1 MLNNFIYTKKKSL
14 FTKELEAGN
23 VLDEAIVFIEDTKEI
38 WNHGTYFDCS
48 TTDFDQVLKNY
59 ALKSE
64 LTNYVDKTT
73 AQNYVDK
80 TTGQTISGLKTFTN
94 HININNQSRI
104 RSNID
109 PGELK
114 ITRVNDDKGFIIR
127 VNKNSSDSILP
138 LEILSTNGTSSYQY
152 NFPKSSG
159 TVALGVKKNG
169 QIINANLTDGLIDLG
184 DGYVQTTYANLKAL
198 RDNSQLIT
206 GQKYR
211 ITDYKT
217 TAQALTGI
225 SVADHRFDI
234 VVEALTPNTLSETA
248 HAINSSTS
256 IGQKKQDLF
265 SLDMNPGNWQQVSV
279 PEIQSLTD
287 LTIYVQQG
295 TRTINQAGIVKVRF
309 TAVREDPETDDVCI
323 GADLV
328 KDGQVVAKDYHVG
341 RINYNPWQEENNIY
355 YLPVT
360 ESGSYII
367 RYYVVGASSG
377 FETNLKVTAEAYD
390 GIDYFANSNLNAWEI
405 KYCLDADT
413 NRFQWASITSDE
425 NRGVIY
431 YMKDEHDNEAPYDF
445 KNILFNEYYTFSYTT
460 SSEEIQDASVK
471 LSTCYANKIKG
482 CYSVSNSQKLNKIV
496 FKTTNAASICGYNE
510 FGGNCENITFGDN
523 CSSNSFGAYCKNITF
538 GDSCSYNKFQDY
550 CQSNTFGNFCQSNT
564 FGIQCQNNT
573 FGSYILRITFGRQCQ
588 NCKFSNN
595 ESGNDLLLEACRMIK
610 FGDQCNG
617 VNLYCTE
624 EPSYGSG
631 NWLQNIEVSNGLSGN
646 IQVSGLN
653 KPYVINI
660 TKNTSGNIVQTCH
673 SDHYIKS
680 STGIPKSDL
689 DSSVQTS
696 LEKADTALQSYTE
709 QYKGTVTGVK
719 INGSSKSPSNGIV
732 DLGTVITS
740 HQDISGK
747 QDALISGENIKT
759 INGES
764 ILGNGDITISI
775 DSSSGNG
782 AYAEVSH
789 GTSDTTFTLT
799 PNTFHVWENINNSL
813 TLLLGEEIDEV
824 MNEYVFQFS
833 WSSNLL
839 SASLS
844 LPSTVKW
851 ADDIIPDFSDT
862 SFIYQVSIVNNCAT
876 MLKFKK

>member
-1 MLNNFIYTKKKSL
+1 MLNNFIYAKTKDL
-14 FTKELEAGN
+14 FVEQLEAGN

-48 TTDFDQVLKNY
+48 TIDFNQVL
-59 ALKSE
+59 S
-64 LTNYVDKTT
+64 NYVDKTT

-114 ITRVNDDKGFIIR
+114 VTRVNDDKGFIIR

-152 NFPKSSG
+152 NFPKKSG

-169 QIINANLTDGLIDLG
+169 QVINANLTDGLIDLG
-184 DGYVQTTYANLKAL
+184 DGYIQTTYANLKAL

-248 HAINSSTS
+248 HAINSATS

-265 SLDMNPGNWQQVSV
+265 SWDMNPGNWQQANI
-279 PEIQSLTD
+279 PEIQGLTNMSL
-287 LTIYVQQG
+287 YVQQG
-295 TRTINQAGIVKVRF
+295 TRDINQPGIVKVRF
-309 TAVREDPETDDVCI
+309 TAVQEDPETDDICI

-341 RINYNPWQEENNIY
+341 RINYHPWQEENNVY

-360 ESGSYII
+360 QPGSYVI

-431 YMKDEHDNEAPYDF
+431 YMKDDHDNEAPYDF

-460 SSEEIQDASVK
+460 SSGEVQDASVK

-482 CYSVSNSQKLNKIV
+482 CYSTSNAQKLNKIV
-496 FKTTNAASICGYNE
+496 FKTTNAASICGYNT

-523 CSSNSFGAYCKNITF
+523 CCSNNFGAYCKSNSF
-538 GDSCSYNKFQDY
+538 GDSCSYNTFADY
-550 CQSNTFGNFCQSNT
+550 CQYNTFGNFCQSNV

-573 FGSYILRITFGRQCQ
+573 FGSYILRVTFGRQCQ
-588 NCKFSNN
+588 NNKFIDSQGNN
-595 ESGNDLLLEACRMIK
+595 LEACRMITL
-610 FGDQCNG
+610 GDQCNG
-617 VNLYCTE
+617 VSLTATTTS
-624 EPSYGSG
+624 SYSSG

-646 IQVSGLN
+646 IVVPTVNNSYITTIGKNANGSIIIMCFADCVSYASMEQTLTDYVKEDALDSYITETELN
-653 KPYVINI
+653 NKGYLTEHQSLSNYYTKSEINQQLGDINSILESIIGKTMI
-660 TKNTSGNIVQTCH
+660 TFTINETEYQAEEGMTWRSWLNSNLMH
-673 SDHYIKS
+673 
-680 STGIPKSDL
+680 PDL
-689 DSSVQTS
+689 DPVVGSTYQDKTGQKN
-696 LEKADTALQSYTE
+696 LLTAD
-709 QYKGTVTGVK
+709 GVLVR
-719 INGSSKSPSNGIV
+719 SV
-732 DLGTVITS
+732 DLIIEG
-740 HQDISGK
+740 H
-747 QDALISGENIKT
+747 
-759 INGES
+759 
-764 ILGNGDITISI
+764 
-775 DSSSGNG
+775 
-782 AYAEVSH
+782 
-789 GTSDTTFTLT
+789 
-799 PNTFHVWENINNSL
+799 
-813 TLLLGEEIDEV
+813 
-824 MNEYVFQFS
+824 EYR
-833 WSSNLL
+833 L
-839 SASLS
+839 A
-844 LPSTVKW
+844 
-851 ADDIIPDFSDT
+851 
-862 SFIYQVSIVNNCAT
+862 
-876 MLKFKK
+876 